1 MPELPE
7 VQTTVDGLQP
17 ILGTTVVSINIV
29 NPNLRWP
36 IQKDKFHKLIN
47 LKLHSI
53 SRRAK
58 YIQIDF
64 GIFWLIIH
72 LGMTGRLFIMREKV
86 TLAKHDHAVFTLKE
100 PNQKLIFNDVRRFG
114 SMHLVEKNKLDQF
127 FLYQNLGPE
136 PLLKDFNAEYLFKVS
151 RNINMSVKS
160 LIMNSKY
167 VVGVGNIYA
176 NEALFLSKIKPTRV
190 AQKLKKLECEKLVTN
205 IKKILKLA
213 IKKGGTTIKDFMNPS
228 QGSGYFQINLRV
240 YGKENLA
247 CPVCRSKILRIV
259 QNQRSSF
266 YCSVCQS

>member
-7 VQTTVDGLQP
+7 VQTTVDGLQS
-17 ILGTTVVSINIV
+17 IVGTTVESINII

-36 IQKDKFHKLIN
+36 IQKNKFNKLIN

-58 YIQIDF
+58 YIELDF
-64 GIFWLIIH
+64 GPYWLIIH
-72 LGMTGRLFIMREKV
+72 LGMTGRLFFLQEKV
-86 TLAKHDHAVFTLKE
+86 TLSKHDHVLFSLKK
-100 PNQKLIFNDVRRFG
+100 PSQALIFNDVRRFG
-114 SMHLVEKNKLDQF
+114 SMHLVEKNKLNKF

-136 PLLKDFNAEYLFKVS
+136 PLLEDFNTEYLFKVS
-151 RNINMSVKS
+151 RNKKISAKS

-176 NEALFLSKIKPTRV
+176 NEALFLSKIKPSRI
-190 AQKLKKLECEKLVTN
+190 AQKLKKWECEELVTN

-213 IKKGGTTIKDFMNPS
+213 IKKGGTTIKDFMNPN
-228 QGSGYFQINLRV
+228 QGSGYFQINLSV
-240 YGKENLA
+240 YGKENLP
-247 CPVCRSKILRIV
+247 CPICGSKILRTV

-266 YCSVCQS
+266 YCPICQI

>member
-7 VQTTVDGLQP
+7 VQTTVKGLQS
-17 ILGTTVVSINIV
+17 IVGATIKSINII

-36 IQKDKFHKLIN
+36 IQIDKFHQLIN
-47 LKLHSI
+47 LKIHSI

-58 YIQIDF
+58 YIEIDF
-64 GIFWLIIH
+64 GFFWLIIH
-72 LGMTGRLFIMREKV
+72 LGMTGRLFIVREKAI
-86 TLAKHDHAVFTLKE
+86 LNKHDHVEFALKK
-100 PNQKLIFNDVRRFG
+100 PNQTLIFNDVRRFG

-127 FLYQNLGPE
+127 FLYKELGPE
-136 PLLKDFNAEYLFKVS
+136 PLLEGFNVDYLFKVS
-151 RNINMSVKS
+151 RNKKISVKS

-176 NEALFLSKIKPTRV
+176 NEALFLSKIKPTRI
-190 AQKLKKLECEKLVTN
+190 AQKLKKLECEKLVIN

-247 CPVCRSKILRIV
+247 CPVCSTKILRIV